1 MAALPTFDLQSHSL
15 RSDGSLAP
23 AEVVERAAA
32 AGIELL
38 SLTDHDSVD
47 GIPEAQEAGRRL
59 GVRVVP
65 GVEISAVQPGRG
77 DLHLLG
83 YGIDPNEPRL
93 VAHLERSRG
102 DRVRRAETMAARVGA
117 LGFRL
122 ADEQLEAR
130 RAAGET
136 IGRPHLAQAVV
147 AHPANRGRLRREGI
161 NDAASFLARYLVTG
175 RPGFV
180 ARGAP
185 SLAEAVRWVRD
196 AGGLAVWAH
205 PFWDFDELG
214 EVRRML
220 DEAAAVGLAGVE
232 AFYVTHSERQVRALA
247 QMGEQLDLLTTGSA
261 DFHGPDHPRFNRF
274 GSFATYGLE
283 PRLGAIAAMGEPV
296 AA

>member
-38 SLTDHDSVD
+38 SLTDHDSVA

-117 LGFRL
+117 LGFRV

-130 RAAGET
+130 RARRG
-136 IGRPHLAQAVV
+136 GR
-147 AHPANRGRLRREGI
+147 R
-161 NDAASFLARYLVTG
+161 
-175 RPGFV
+175 RPGRR
-180 ARGAP
+180 RGVLRHPLRAP
-185 SLAEAVRWVRD
+185 G
-196 AGGLAVWAH
+196 AG
-205 PFWDFDELG
+205 
-214 EVRRML
+214 
-220 DEAAAVGLAGVE
+220 
-232 AFYVTHSERQVRALA
+232 S
-247 QMGEQLDLLTTGSA
+247 
-261 DFHGPDHPRFNRF
+261 GPD
-274 GSFATYGLE
+274 G
-283 PRLGAIAAMGEPV
+283 
-296 AA
+296 

>member
-1 MAALPTFDLQSHSL
+1 
-15 RSDGSLAP
+15 
-23 AEVVERAAA
+23 
-32 AGIELL
+32 
-38 SLTDHDSVD
+38 
-47 GIPEAQEAGRRL
+47 
-59 GVRVVP
+59 VVP

-205 PFWDFDELG
+205 PFWD
-214 EVRRML
+214 
-220 DEAAAVGLAGVE
+220 EAAAVGLAGVE